1 MTLIMLCG
9 ALSGLG
15 IFLALR
21 SLDPRTDAALSGAG
35 ALARLDADLHRG
47 RAAAALTTDRRHGTE
62 PARMRR
68 IGSRMRERLDR
79 WGLDL
84 PGDLRADLSLVGRSV
99 ETHLATSLAG
109 AAAGAVLPFAVIV
122 PAAVAGGGVPA
133 GAPVW
138 VPAVGAVLGA
148 ALPSLGISS
157 RAGERRRDFRHVVG
171 SFLDLVSMNLAGGRG
186 VPEALSSACSVSDGW
201 AMVRIRDTLGTARL
215 QGATPW
221 SALGQLG
228 EETRV
233 DELRDLAAALALVAD
248 DGAKIR
254 ESLAARAASLR
265 RRELADAEGRAQAR
279 SQSML
284 VAQLLLC
291 LGFLVFL
298 IYPAVAR
305 VLGS

>member
-9 ALSGLG
+9 ALGGLG
-15 IFLALR
+15 LFLALR
-21 SLDPRTDAALSGAG
+21 SLDPRTDAAISGAT
-35 ALARLDADLHRG
+35 ALARLDADLHRN
-47 RAAAALTTDRRHGTE
+47 RAAIALTADRRHSTE
-62 PARMRR
+62 SERLRR
-68 IGSRMRERLDR
+68 LGSRARARLDR

-84 PGDLRADLSLVGRSV
+84 PRDLRADLSLLGRSI
-99 ETHLATSLAG
+99 ETHLALTLAG
-109 AAAGAVLPFAVIV
+109 AAAGFVLPIV
-122 PAAVAGGGVPA
+122 LVVLLTLVGGGVPA
-133 GAPVW
+133 GSPVW
-138 VPAVGAVLGA
+138 MPVLGA
-148 ALPSLGISS
+148 ILGTALPSLGISS

-186 VPEALSSACSVSDGW
+186 IPEALTSASTISDGW
-201 AMVRIRDTLGTARL
+201 AMVRIRDTLETARL

-221 SALGQLG
+221 SALGHLG

-233 DELRDLAAALALVAD
+233 DELRDLASALALVAD